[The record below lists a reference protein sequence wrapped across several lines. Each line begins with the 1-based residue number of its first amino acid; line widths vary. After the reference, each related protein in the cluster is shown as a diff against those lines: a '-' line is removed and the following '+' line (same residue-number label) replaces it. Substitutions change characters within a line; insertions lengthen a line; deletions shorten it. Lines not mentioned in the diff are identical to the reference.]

1 MTQTNNVQELLNTGL
16 GTEGSLLIESRI
28 YDTIVEEVEKNV
40 IPREVAALYLGPAQI
55 PGSSID
61 VNREIANTGK
71 VREIAEGSDIPLDN
85 AEYNSLNLK
94 PKKYGVL
101 LRITREL
108 MEDGKFPILE
118 RQLRLFARRIA
129 ENENT
134 LIIAALDNAANTVSG
149 GAAITIANI
158 TRAMQFLDD
167 ADYNTTD
174 YLVGNEVLN
183 DLRNIDTFVEFEK
196 SGSLDMLERGFRGVI
211 YGMKVH
217 RVSTNA
223 GMTATSSYVIDRS
236 QAYVIAE
243 KRTLTVENFD
253 VPTHDMSAAAL
264 TQRLDV
270 QALRTD
276 AIAKITTS

>member
-1 MTQTNNVQELLNTGL
+1 MAELTNVKELLNTGL
-16 GTEGSLLIESRI
+16 GTEGSLLIEKKI
-28 YDTIVEEVEKNV
+28 YDTVVEEVEKSL
-40 IPREVAALYLGPAQI
+40 IPRELAALYLGPAQI
-55 PGSSID
+55 LGSSID
-61 VNREIANTGK
+61 INRETPNTGD
-71 VREIAEGSDIPLDN
+71 VREIAEGADIPMDN
-85 AEYNSLNLK
+85 AEYSSINLK

-108 MEDGKFPILE
+108 MEDSKFPILE
-118 RQLRLFARRIA
+118 RQLRLFAKRMA
-129 ENENT
+129 ESENSMV
-134 LIIAALDNAANTVSG
+134 IAALDNAANTVAG

-158 TRAMQFLDD
+158 TRAMQYLED
-167 ADYNTTD
+167 ADYTPTD
-174 YLVGNEVLN
+174 FVVGNEVLN

-223 GMTATSSYVIDRS
+223 GMTASTSYVIDRS

-243 KRTLTVENFD
+243 KRTLTVENFE

-264 TQRLDV
+264 TQRMDV
-270 QALRTD
+270 SALRTD